1 MSNAKTGLAAAFGAV
16 LGGVAGAASGY
27 YAAQYRPRLRYAR
40 AARVHDGRRG
50 AQEIE
55 DAMVIGGGIGATV
68 GAFIGGTL
76 AGEDEPKTLT
86 VGTR

>member
-27 YAAQYRPRLRYAR
+27 YAAQYRPRLRYS
-40 AARVHDGRRG
+40 RVHDGRRG